1 MPLDTKHHDLQSLRI
16 DRSAKGGEGEPAP
29 WAKRYIIIGIS
40 IVVLLSFSVLM
51 YRLLAADAPEV
62 EVARAAAENSD
73 LGGIVLSATG
83 YIVAHHKINVNSKV
97 TGRVKW
103 IGVEK
108 GDKVKQG
115 QVLVRL
121 EDDEFRAQA
130 KQAQGAVQNAQAY
143 LDELQHGWR
152 PEEINQPKHNLDR
165 ARATRAKAKIT
176 LDRKRDRIAEGG
188 PVGSAV
194 SLADLNDL
202 QVELDIAQDDFSKL
216 GPKQKGVLNTDA
228 YPDRKYDGQIA
239 EISPE
244 ANRQKATVQVNVQI
258 LNPDEFLRP

>member
-16 DRSAKGGEGEPAP
+16 DRSAKSGEGEPAP

-40 IVVLLSFSVLM
+40 IVVLLSLSALM

-73 LGGIVLSATG
+73 LGGVVLSAGG

-108 GDKVKQG
+108 GDKVKEG

-121 EDDEFRAQA
+121 EDDEFRAQYQ
-130 KQAQGAVQNAQAY
+130 QALGAVENAKAY
-143 LDELQHGWR
+143 LQELQNGSR
-152 PEEINQPKHNLDR
+152 PEEVRAAEHNLSE
-165 ARATRAKAKIT
+165 ARATAANDKIT
-176 LDRKRDRIAEGG
+176 LDRTRELFGQGVVSKQALDDATAKYEASEQRVHSLEQSHQLSKIGPRVEAIARAKGAVTQAEGQA
-188 PVGSAV
+188 S
-194 SLADLNDL
+194 
-202 QVELDIAQDDFSKL
+202 
-216 GPKQKGVLNTDA
+216 
-228 YPDRKYDGQIA
+228 Y
-239 EISPE
+239 
-244 ANRQKATVQVNVQI
+244 
-258 LNPDEFLRP
+258 

>member
-16 DRSAKGGEGEPAP
+16 DRSAKSGEGEPAP

-40 IVVLLSFSVLM
+40 IVVLLSLSALM

-108 GDKVKQG
+108 GDKVKEG
-115 QVLVRL
+115 QVLVKL
-121 EDDEFRAQA
+121 EDDEFRAQYQ
-130 KQAQGAVQNAQAY
+130 QAQGASESAGAY
-143 LDELQHGWR
+143 VDELQHGSR
-152 PEEINQPKHNLDR
+152 PEEVAQAQHNLDE
-165 ARATRAKAKIT
+165 ARATFGNDKLN
-176 LDRKRDRIAEGG
+176 LDRSRELYGQGVVSKQSLDDAIAKYDSDQQR
-188 PVGSAV
+188 VN
-194 SLADLNDL
+194 SLEKTFQL
-202 QVELDIAQDDFSKL
+202 SKL
-216 GPKQKGVLNTDA
+216 GPRAEEIARAKG
-228 YPDRKYDGQIA
+228 
-239 EISPE
+239 
-244 ANRQKATVQVNVQI
+244 
-258 LNPDEFLRP
+258 